1 MSEANVPPPAGQITP
16 SAPFSRFPGMR
27 WHPVTGEMQI
37 FQVEEDMP
45 EGWLDYHPENPPAR
59 AALAAKEIAV
69 ELCMSREAIVA
80 ALVEGG
86 VSFKKNAS
94 VQKLY
99 DLLMANLKAALTE
112 QGVVFSEDAD
122 AKALM
127 DLFPKE

>member
-1 MSEANVPPPAGQITP
+1 MSEANVPAPAGQITP
-16 SAPFSRFPGMR
+16 TAPFSRFPGMR

-45 EGWLDYHPENPPAR
+45 EGWLDYHPENPPVR
-59 AALAAKEIAV
+59 EIPEAKEKPA
-69 ELCMSREAIVA
+69 ELCMTREEIAT
-80 ALVEGG
+80 ALAEGG

-99 DLLMANLKAALTE
+99 DLLMANLKSALTE
-112 QGVVFSEDAD
+112 QGVVFTDDAD